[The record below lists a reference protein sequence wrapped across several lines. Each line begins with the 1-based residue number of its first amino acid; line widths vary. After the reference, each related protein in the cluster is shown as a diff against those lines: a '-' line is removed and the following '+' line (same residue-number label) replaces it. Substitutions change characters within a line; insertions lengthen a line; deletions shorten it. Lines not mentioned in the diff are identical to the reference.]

1 MQMDRGLQSPT
12 DAIGTTRLEDMSES
26 ETSPPQE
33 TPTQDANESACTT
46 EEVARNVN
54 THAPDPKD
62 PFRLCRT

>member
-26 ETSPPQE
+26 ETPPPQE

-46 EEVARNVN
+46 EEVA
-54 THAPDPKD
+54 AM
-62 PFRLCRT
+62 